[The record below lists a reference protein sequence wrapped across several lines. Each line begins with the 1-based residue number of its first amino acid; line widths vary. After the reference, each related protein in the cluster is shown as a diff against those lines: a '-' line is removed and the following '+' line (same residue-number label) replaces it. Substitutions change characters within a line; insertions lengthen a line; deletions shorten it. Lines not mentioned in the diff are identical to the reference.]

1 MRVGLVTCFAAA
13 GLFLTSCDESNTGA
27 NATSSQAA
35 TTNEETTSTV
45 ATPPP
50 PPPLT
55 HREFVRRLDHLC
67 KVGNRAV
74 DRKFNKK
81 FPETIYDTP
90 ESMDAYAAVLK
101 RANSYVRRLDRRQ
114 HFFGLDPGD
123 PEDIRNYDR
132 YEKLTRRLANYSD
145 REVVAAHRHDFAEL
159 SRLFGLEQR
168 TRNHRTDLTAD
179 MGLRF
184 CGA

>member
-1 MRVGLVTCFAAA
+1 MNSLGVSITYARSEIAPSIGS
-13 GLFLTSCDESNTGA
+13 LTKE
-27 NATSSQAA
+27 
-35 TTNEETTSTV
+35 
-45 ATPPP
+45 
-50 PPPLT
+50 
-55 HREFVRRLDHLC
+55 
-67 KVGNRAV
+67 
-74 DRKFNKK
+74 K